1 MEYPLQPWSLK
12 VYINLYTLVRLHKK
26 STNTYRYGTIEP
38 TLQKNSFT
46 GLNITVQAYMFVQY
60 RYSIIAVWLDGVLK
74 IDVSYNLRVFL
85 WICLHGPGWTAQS
98 VGLASLRWLTGPAR
112 LRHEAEVVSLSSVY
126 IWHKRF

>member
-12 VYINLYTLVRLHKK
+12 VYINVYTLVRLHKK

-74 IDVSYNLRVFL
+74 IDVSYNLLVFL
-85 WICLHGPGWTAQS
+85 WISSPWSRLDRSENVLVASASHQS
-98 VGLASLRWLTGPAR
+98 AG
-112 LRHEAEVVSLSSVY
+112 
-126 IWHKRF
+126 